1 MPNLE
6 QEAAWIAQAKKGDD
20 RAFGNLVEAY
30 QIPVYN
36 LCYRMLGTAGD
47 AEDASQE
54 AFLRAYRNMKRYDSN
69 RNFTTWILSI
79 ASHYCIDLLRKRRI
93 NWLSIDN
100 DEAGPLA
107 EVGPSPEATAVISEK
122 QAAVQIVL
130 KELAPV
136 DRSVVVLK
144 YWYDMS
150 YEEIAGTL
158 NLTESAVKSRL
169 HRARRDLAKNWMT
182 AEKTTSVRG
191 LRDEASAI

>member
-6 QEAAWIAQAKKGDD
+6 REAAWIAQAQKGDD

-93 NWLSIDN
+93 KWLSIEN

-107 EVGPSPEATAVISEK
+107 EAGPSPEATAVMSEK
-122 QAAVQIVL
+122 QAAVQTVL

-158 NLTESAVKSRL
+158 SLTESAVKSRL

-182 AEKTTSVRG
+182 AEKATSVRG